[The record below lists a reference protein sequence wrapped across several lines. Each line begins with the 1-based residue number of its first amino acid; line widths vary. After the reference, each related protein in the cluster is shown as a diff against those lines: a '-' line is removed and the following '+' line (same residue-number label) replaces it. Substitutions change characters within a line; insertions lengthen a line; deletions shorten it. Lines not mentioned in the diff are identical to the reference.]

1 MYQCFNN
8 DIQPGSLDKS
18 PFQFSHRLMG
28 HPALELGNLATALP
42 ALGERVMYSKG
53 LSNLGANL
61 DRAHLDDQNGLS
73 IEETIEQIRTTQSY
87 IAVRGPEHHPS
98 FKDLHRVMCEDIAKL
113 MRANGTGQ
121 LPENAEMWLFIASP
135 GAITPFHFDRFSNF
149 LLQFRGSKE
158 VAVFEP
164 WNDEVITPQQYEAYT
179 ARNDRQM
186 DWADEKDRFAHKF
199 HFHPGQA
206 IHIPFL
212 GGHYVKNGPGDV
224 SISMAIFYDTDE
236 TRRFKQ
242 ALVINDLIRR
252 RAARFGWQP
261 SSVNSPASFDGLKSG
276 LYPVVKGAAGLKG
289 RLLRLARP
297 AASVH
302 AAGGLWLHGAELM
315 AESELLV
322 QGGLRMVGAA

>member
-1 MYQCFNN
+1 MDQCFNT
-8 DIQPGSLDKS
+8 DIQPDSLDKA

-61 DRAHLDDQNGLS
+61 DRAHLDEQNGLS
-73 IEETIEQIRTTQSY
+73 IEETIEQIRTTPSY

-98 FKDLHRVMCEDIAKL
+98 FQDLHRVMCEDIAKL
-113 MRANGTGQ
+113 MRTNGTGR

-164 WNDEVITPQQYEAYT
+164 WNDEVITATQYEAYT

-212 GGHYVKNGPGDV
+212 GGHYVKNGPEDV
-224 SISMAIFYDTDE
+224 SISMAIFYDTDQ

-242 ALVINDLIRR
+242 ALFINDLLRR

-261 SSVNSPASFDGLKSG
+261 RAVNSAGALDGFKSG
-276 LYPVVKGAAGLKG
+276 LYPVVKGVASLKNRVAGLV
-289 RLLRLARP
+289 RP
-297 AASVH
+297 AAGAHVS
-302 AAGGLWLHGAELM
+302 GGLWLQGT
-315 AESELLV
+315 ELLAETEFFV
-322 QGGLRMVGAA
+322 QGGLRMVGAV

>member
-1 MYQCFNN
+1 VYQCFNT
-8 DIQPGSLDKS
+8 DIQPDSLDKA

-61 DRAHLDDQNGLS
+61 DRAHLDEQNGLS
-73 IEETIEQIRTTQSY
+73 IEETIEQIRTTPSY

-98 FKDLHRVMCEDIAKL
+98 FQDLHRVMCEDIAKL
-113 MRANGTGQ
+113 MRTNGTGR

-164 WNDEVITPQQYEAYT
+164 WNDEVITATQYEAYT

-212 GGHYVKNGPGDV
+212 GGHYVKNGPEDV
-224 SISMAIFYDTDE
+224 SISMAIFYDTDQ

-242 ALVINDLIRR
+242 ALFINDLLRR

-261 SSVNSPASFDGLKSG
+261 RAVNSAGSLDGFKSG
-276 LYPVVKGAAGLKG
+276 LYPVVKGVASLKNRVAGLV
-289 RLLRLARP
+289 RP
-297 AASVH
+297 AAGAHVS
-302 AAGGLWLHGAELM
+302 GGLWLQGT
-315 AESELLV
+315 ELLAETEFFV
-322 QGGLRMVGAA
+322 QGGLRMVGAV